1 MQRKYGKDG
10 FVAVSVSVDD
20 PQKQEDVD
28 LALKFLRAQNA
39 EFTNLL
45 LDEPLETWS
54 DKLGSSLTPF
64 VFVFDRDGR
73 LAEKFEGKKAT
84 YEDNIEPLVQ
94 KLLNK

>member
-20 PQKQEDVD
+20 AQKKDDVEE
-28 LALKFLRAQNA
+28 ALKFLRAQDA

-45 LDEPLETWS
+45 LDESDDVWP
-54 DKLGSSLTPF
+54 DKLGSNATPF
-64 VFVFDRDGR
+64 IFVFDRDGR
-73 LAEKFEGKKAT
+73 IAQKFEGKKAT
-84 YEDNIEPLVQ
+84 YEDNVEPLVQ